1 LRTVATTITF
11 DDSNTT
17 DVALYGTIVEL
28 PIEDN
33 DFIEDS
39 TYIPYFDGEV
49 VSITNPFKLMITV
62 NGVLQSAF
70 INNTDNVYQSNF
82 LGSHNGYTIDSDN
95 NIKFTESIPTGSDI
109 VARVLPASSTATKIK
124 NYPFKPTDI
133 VLGY

>member
-1 LRTVATTITF
+1 
-11 DDSNTT
+11 
-17 DVALYGTIVEL
+17 
-28 PIEDN
+28 
-33 DFIEDS
+33 
-39 TYIPYFDGEV
+39 
-49 VSITNPFKLMITV
+49 V